1 MKKYIIGGVIV
12 IIGIIGAARLAA
24 YAQSASFS
32 SGTGSSPVIVTISP
46 RGDVL
51 MRGTIESITDGT
63 LTIKS
68 WGGIWTVKT
77 NLATE
82 VIGPTNTLAD
92 FKVGD
97 IAGVRGEMA
106 HDTSFTIDAKT
117 IRAWGHRT
125 DSDKDGLPNDQD
137 NDDDNDGKH
146 DSDDVKPFDHDDDG
160 ITDDQD
166 NDDDNDLVNDDTDED
181 PLDHDN
187 DDIDDAQDANDDD
200 ADDGEDADDE
210 ADADEDD
217 ASSDSDDS
225 VDEDDSSESDSDDDS
240 SGSGNSG
247 SGSSDSDDDDDE

>member
-12 IIGIIGAARLAA
+12 IIGVIGAARLAA
-24 YAQSASFS
+24 YAQSAAFS
-32 SGTGSSPVIVTISP
+32 NGSGTSPVIVTISP

-51 MRGTIESITDGT
+51 MRGTIESVTADT

-68 WGGIWTVKT
+68 WGGVWTVKT
-77 NLATE
+77 SPVTE

-97 IAGVRGEMA
+97 IAGVRGDMA
-106 HDTSFTIDAKT
+106 HDASFTIEAKT
-117 IRAWGHRT
+117 VRAWGHRT

-146 DSDDVKPFDHDDDG
+146 DSDDLKPFDHDDDG

-166 NDDDNDLVNDDTDED
+166 SDDDNDLIDDDKDED

-187 DDIDDAQDANDDD
+187 DDIDDAQDENDKG
-200 ADDGEDADDE
+200 ADDSEDVADE
-210 ADADEDD
+210 ADTDEDD

-225 VDEDDSSESDSDDDS
+225 TDEEDSSESDNNGNS

-247 SGSSDSDDDDDE
+247 SGNDSGSDDDDE